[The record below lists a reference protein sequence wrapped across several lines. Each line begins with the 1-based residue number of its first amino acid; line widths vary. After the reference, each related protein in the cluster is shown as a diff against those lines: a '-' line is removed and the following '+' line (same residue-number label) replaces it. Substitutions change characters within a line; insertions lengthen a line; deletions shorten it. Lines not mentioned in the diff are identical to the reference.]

1 MKKILCCA
9 AAAVTMLFSGCAAD
23 ITGGKP
29 ELDRTF
35 SAEASI
41 AIGGETVAGTL
52 SRSGDNCWSLEVTAP
67 YTLEGLTVAY
77 NNGETTFSMLGFE
90 CTTDFSDS
98 AVSALKL
105 LAEAYEAAADNAG
118 GFENGTL
125 EYTNENGTFSVTL
138 DEKGMPSLINAGG
151 VHARLSELTENDG
164 QKNESDELILLE

>member
-1 MKKILCCA
+1 
-9 AAAVTMLFSGCAAD
+9 MLFSGCAAD

-29 ELDRTF
+29 ELDKRF
-35 SAEASI
+35 FAEASI

-77 NNGETTFSMLGFE
+77 NNGETTLSMFGFE

-125 EYTNENGTFSVTL
+125 EYTNENGIFSVTL

>member
-1 MKKILCCA
+1 MRKILCCA

-23 ITGGKP
+23 ITGAEP
-29 ELDRTF
+29 ELDKTF

-41 AIGGETVAGTL
+41 AVGGETVAGTL

-67 YTLEGLTVAY
+67 HTLEGLAVSY

-90 CTTDFSDS
+90 CTADFSDS
-98 AVSALKL
+98 AVSAMKL
-105 LAEAYEAAADNAG
+105 LAEAYETAADNAG

-138 DEKGMPSLINAGG
+138 DENGMPAVINAGG
-151 VHARLSELTENDG
+151 VYVRLSEWTENTS
-164 QKNESDELILLE
+164 QQVESDELILLE

>member
-29 ELDRTF
+29 ELDKTF

-52 SRSGDNCWSLEVTAP
+52 SRMSDNCWSLEVTAP
-67 YTLEGLTVAY
+67 HTLEGLTVTY
-77 NNGETTFSMLGFE
+77 DNGETTLSMLGFE
-90 CTTDFSDS
+90 CTADFSDS

-105 LAEAYEAAADNAG
+105 LAEAYETAADNTG
-118 GFENGTL
+118 GFENGML

-138 DEKGMPSLINAGG
+138 DENGMPAQINAGG
-151 VHARLSELTENDG
+151 VYVKLSDWTENTA
-164 QKNESDELILLE
+164 QQSESDELILLE

>member
-29 ELDRTF
+29 ELDKTF

-52 SRSGDNCWSLEVTAP
+52 SRSNDNCWSLSVTAP
-67 YTLEGLTVAY
+67 YTLEGLTVTY
-77 NNGETTFSMLGFE
+77 NNGETSFSMLGFE
-90 CTTDFSDS
+90 CTADFSDS

-105 LAEAYEAAADNAG
+105 LAEAYETAADNAG
-118 GFENGTL
+118 GFENGIL
-125 EYTNENGTFSVTL
+125 EYTNENGAFSVTL
-138 DEKGMPSLINAGG
+138 DEKGMPAVINAGG
-151 VHARLSELTENDG
+151 IYVKLSEWTENTAE
-164 QKNESDELILLE
+164 QNESDELILIE